1 MACHRQL
8 LVTFQATWLVF
19 VQVQGLQQPKIGME
33 GTSAAVVLGGT
44 SFDENV
50 DKRKADLYQEVASMP
65 GGVVGSTVV

>member
-44 SFDENV
+44 SFDD

>member
-1 MACHRQL
+1 MSQAAAGNFPGHMAR
-8 LVTFQATWLVF
+8 VRA
-19 VQVQGLQQPKIGME
+19 GAGPAAAKIGME
-33 GTSAAVVLGGT
+33 GTSTAVVLGGT